1 MSMSQKLLR
10 MLRRALSI
18 CLQNQQSA
26 ECNRQVKHDQIV
38 HSVSISVRWNFLV
51 FLASMDTVFLVITK
65 NSEVNRRPINSYKSF
80 LATFNLK
87 TTRDATSLMDELYFG
102 ITIVYFM
109 VSLITHVTFS
119 MSYDKIC

>member
-38 HSVSISVRWNFLV
+38 RSVSISVRWNFLV
-51 FLASMDTVFLVITK
+51 FLASMD
-65 NSEVNRRPINSYKSF
+65 
-80 LATFNLK
+80 
-87 TTRDATSLMDELYFG
+87 SLFG
-102 ITIVYFM
+102 YNKKLGSQPKADKFIQKLFSHVQSQI
-109 VSLITHVTFS
+109 SLLEHCPC
-119 MSYDKIC
+119 KIFRAN